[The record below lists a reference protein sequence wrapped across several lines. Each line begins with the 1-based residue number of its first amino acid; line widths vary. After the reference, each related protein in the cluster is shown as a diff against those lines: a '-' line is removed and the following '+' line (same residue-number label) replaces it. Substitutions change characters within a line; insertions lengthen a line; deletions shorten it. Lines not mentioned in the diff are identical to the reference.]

1 MSTSNQNPFYIHTCT
16 HHVLNCSVIGHLIF
30 THQKKICVVYE
41 FIFFFYKCLIRNF
54 VILSSSSLKINDFF
68 LCETKKKK
76 YFLLAAT
83 STILLFCIVCQFNL
97 VGKLVIQLHFCFL
110 SQGIL
115 GHSLERLFY
124 INGFFCTRLKVGNLS
139 FACAPALGSFGR
151 HLKKNTSTV
160 WILSSN
166 INWCSIH
173 QKILI

>member
-1 MSTSNQNPFYIHTCT
+1 MHPSCLKLLCNWSPDLHSPEKNLCGLWIH
-16 HHVLNCSVIGHLIF
+16 
-30 THQKKICVVYE
+30 
-41 FIFFFYKCLIRNF
+41 FFFYKCLIRNF